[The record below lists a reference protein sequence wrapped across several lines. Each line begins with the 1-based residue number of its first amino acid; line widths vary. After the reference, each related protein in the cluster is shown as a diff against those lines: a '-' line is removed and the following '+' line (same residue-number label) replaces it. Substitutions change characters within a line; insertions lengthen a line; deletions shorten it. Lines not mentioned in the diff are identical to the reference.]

1 MSRTIEQVRD
11 ILHVTRRWKAGLH
24 WYDFLLA
31 LEFRRDGTGEMMY
44 GSGQA
49 LRSDIKFR
57 YTISAAMQ
65 IHFEFFDT
73 IDAFWMPYR
82 GKMFERTEENTLKT
96 VAFQLLDGPFVIDGP
111 YQQQHA
117 FRYLLR
123 FSSDPFPAGEGPEPP
138 DESLLDYYGW
148 VRE

>member
-11 ILHVTRRWKAGLH
+11 ILHGTYRWKAGLH

-31 LEFRRDGTGEMMY
+31 IEFRRNGTGKMMY
-44 GSGQA
+44 GSGQV

-73 IDAFWMPYR
+73 IDAFWMLYR
-82 GKMFERTEENTLKT
+82 GKMFERTEENALKT
-96 VAFQLLDGPFVIDGP
+96 VAFHLLEGPFVIDEP
-111 YQQQHA
+111 YQQCA
-117 FRYLLR
+117 YRYLLH
-123 FSSDPFPAGEGPEPP
+123 FSSDPFPAGEGPGPP
-138 DESLLDYYGW
+138 DESLLDYYSW